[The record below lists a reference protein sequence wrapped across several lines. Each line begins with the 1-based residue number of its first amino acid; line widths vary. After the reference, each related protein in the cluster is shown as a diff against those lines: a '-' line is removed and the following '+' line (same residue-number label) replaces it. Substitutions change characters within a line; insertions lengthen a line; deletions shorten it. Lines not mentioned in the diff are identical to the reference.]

1 MDLERKVSQPPTPA
15 TSTREHARL
24 VALAL
29 VFISALSIALAPG
42 YALAQRPDAGQI
54 LQQQTKE
61 PPGLPPKPSDL
72 LPRSEPVKPA
82 LNAAPGLKVTPKQF
96 RISGNTVFGEAELA
110 AAAKEFLGKEQDI
123 NGLNDAATAV
133 RAYYR
138 TRGYFLAQAYL
149 PRQQI
154 RDGVVEIAVIEGRI
168 GKLEVNVKPG
178 TRISEDLIRGI
189 LEAHL
194 REGDLIT
201 ETGLEKP
208 LLLVNDLPNAI
219 VTSEIRPSKT
229 VGAAD
234 LRINLEQAE
243 DIVNGFV
250 DFDNAGSRF
259 TGEFRLGVSMNVNS
273 PFQLGDQLSVRVFT
287 TEERFLLR
295 RVGYTLPVGPWGTRI
310 GASYIDFDY
319 RLGKDFATPVN
330 QGGQGDLKA
339 HGYGT
344 AASVFVFHPFIRTR
358 NVNLIGQYAIEDK
371 RLFDRVD
378 SLNDNTDTY
387 IYNHKLGFVGDF
399 RDGMLGG
406 GLNAFSFLITE
417 GSVSLGQAAKAI
429 ADQGAAGRKTLGPFA
444 KFNYEFRRL
453 QRVDE
458 NSSILLSLVGQRASK
473 NLASAERF
481 SLGGSS
487 GVRAYPVG
495 EAAGDEGHVFTAE
508 YRYIM
513 PGLKVKGADLT
524 LMGFYDQG
532 YVRVEKNFLTGD
544 GQRNGVNAINLAG
557 AGVGVSLGKDG
568 DFLLRATA
576 AWRTEDEEPVVDRTK
591 RIPRV
596 WLQAIR
602 WF

>member
-1 MDLERKVSQPPTPA
+1 MRG
-15 TSTREHARL
+15 HARILSL
-24 VALAL
+24 VLAFIAALA
-29 VFISALSIALAPG
+29 AAP
-42 YALAQRPDAGQI
+42 AQAQRPDAGQI

-61 PPGLPPKPSDL
+61 PAQLPARPADL
-72 LPRSEPVKPA
+72 LPRSEPVRPA

-96 RISGNTVFGEAELA
+96 RITGNTIYTEEELA
-110 AAAKEFLGKEQDI
+110 AAAKEFIGKEQDI

-168 GKLEVNVKPG
+168 GKLEVNIKPG
-178 TRISEDLIRGI
+178 TRISEDLIRGV

-243 DIVNGFV
+243 DLVNGFV
-250 DFDNAGSRF
+250 DLDNAGSRF

-295 RVGYTLPVGPWGTRI
+295 RFGYTLPVGPWGTRI

-319 RLGKDFATPVN
+319 RLGKDFSTPVN

-344 AASVFVFHPFIRTR
+344 AASVFMFHPFIRTR

-378 SLNDNTDTY
+378 SINDNTDTY
-387 IYNHKLGFVGDF
+387 IFNHKLGFVGDF
-399 RDGMLGG
+399 RDGLMGG

-417 GSVSLGQAAKAI
+417 GSVHFGQAAKQT
-429 ADQGAAGRKTLGPFA
+429 ADQGAAGRKVSGPFA

-458 NSSILLSLVGQRASK
+458 NSSILLSLVGQTASK

-481 SLGGSS
+481 SLGGAT

-495 EAAGDEGHVFTAE
+495 EAAGDEGYVITAE

-513 PGLKVKGADLT
+513 PGLKVKGADVT
-524 LMGFYDQG
+524 LSGFYDQG
-532 YVRVEKNFLTGD
+532 HVRVEKNFLTGD
-544 GQRNGVNAINLAG
+544 QQRNGVNTINLAG
-557 AGVGVSLGKDG
+557 AGVGLSLGKDG

-576 AWRTEDEEPVVDRTK
+576 AWRTEDESPVADRAK

-596 WLQAIR
+596 WFQAIR

>member
-1 MDLERKVSQPPTPA
+1 MDLERKVSQPPKPA
-15 TSTREHARL
+15 TRTRELARFL
-24 VALAL
+24 ALAL
-29 VFISALSIALAPG
+29 ASVAVLLAAP
-42 YALAQRPDAGQI
+42 AQAQRPDAGQI

-61 PPGLPPKPSDL
+61 PAGLPPKPSDL

-82 LNAAPGLKVTPKQF
+82 LSAAPGLKVTPKQF
-96 RISGNTVFGEAELA
+96 RISGNTVYTEDELA

-168 GKLEVNVKPG
+168 GKLEVNIKPG
-178 TRISEDLIRGI
+178 TRISEDLIRGV

-243 DIVNGFV
+243 DLVNGFV

-273 PFQLGDQLSVRVFT
+273 PFNLGDQLAVRVSA

-295 RVGYTLPVGPWGTRI
+295 RIGYTLPVGPWGTRI

-319 RLGKDFATPVN
+319 RLGKDFSTPAN
-330 QGGQGDLKA
+330 QGGRGNLMA

-344 AASVFVFHPFIRTR
+344 AASVFAFHPFIRTR

-387 IYNHKLGFVGDF
+387 IFNHKLGLVGDF

-417 GSVSLGQAAKAI
+417 GSVGIGQAVKAQ
-429 ADQGAAGRKTLGPFA
+429 ADQAAGGRKTLGPFA

-453 QRVDE
+453 QRVDD
-458 NSSILLSLVGQRASK
+458 NTSILLSLVGQRASK

-481 SLGGSS
+481 SLGGAN

-495 EAAGDEGHVFTAE
+495 EAAGDEGYVLTAE

-513 PGLKVKGADLT
+513 PGLKVKGADVT

-532 YVRVEKNFLTGD
+532 HVRVEKDFVTGD
-544 GQRNGVNAINLAG
+544 QQRNGVNAINLAG
-557 AGVGVSLGKDG
+557 AGVGLSLGKDG

-576 AWRTEDEEPVVDRTK
+576 AWRTESERPIADGTK

>member
-1 MDLERKVSQPPTPA
+1 MDLERKFNKSQTPA
-15 TSTREHARL
+15 TRTRGHARYLLSL
-24 VALAL
+24 VVACIAAL
-29 VFISALSIALAPG
+29 VVVPAQ
-42 YALAQRPDAGQI
+42 AQRPDAGQI

-61 PPGLPPKPSDL
+61 PAQLPAKPADL
-72 LPRSEPVKPA
+72 LPRSEPVRPA

-96 RISGNTVFGEAELA
+96 RITGNTIYTEQELA
-110 AAAKEFLGKEQDI
+110 AAAKEFIGKEQDI

-168 GKLEVNVKPG
+168 GKLEVNIKPG
-178 TRISEDLIRGI
+178 TRISEDLIRGV

-243 DIVNGFV
+243 DLVNGFV
-250 DFDNAGSRF
+250 DLDNAGSRF

-273 PFQLGDQLSVRVFT
+273 PFQLGDQFAVRVFA

-295 RVGYTLPVGPWGTRI
+295 RFGYTLPVGPWGTRI

-319 RLGKDFATPVN
+319 RLGKDFSTPVD

-344 AASVFVFHPFIRTR
+344 AASFFMFHPFIRTR

-378 SLNDNTDTY
+378 SINDNTDTY
-387 IYNHKLGFVGDF
+387 IFNHKLGFVGDF
-399 RDGMLGG
+399 RDGLMGG

-417 GSVSLGQAAKAI
+417 GSVHFGQEAKQT
-429 ADQGAAGRKTLGPFA
+429 ADLGAAGRKVSGPFA

-458 NSSILLSLVGQRASK
+458 NSSILLSLVGQTASK

-481 SLGGSS
+481 SLGGAT

-495 EAAGDEGHVFTAE
+495 EAAGDEGYVLTAE

-524 LMGFYDQG
+524 LSGFYDQG
-532 YVRVEKNFLTGD
+532 HVRVEKNYLTGD
-544 GQRNGVNAINLAG
+544 QQRNGVNTINLAG
-557 AGVGVSLGKDG
+557 AGVGLSLGKDG

-576 AWRTEDEEPVVDRTK
+576 AWRTEGEGPVADRAK

-596 WLQAIR
+596 WFQAIR